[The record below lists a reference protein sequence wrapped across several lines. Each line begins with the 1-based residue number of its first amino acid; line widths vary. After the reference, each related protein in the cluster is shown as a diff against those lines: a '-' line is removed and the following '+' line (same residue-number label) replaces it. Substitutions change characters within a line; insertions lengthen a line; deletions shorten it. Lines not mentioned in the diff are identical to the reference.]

1 MDFLNLEFRILK
13 HESDIYKLKFSS
25 DFLQDSNKCFT
36 FVKSIKNGN
45 FCPISTTMDTKDRI
59 KLIMEDQHMTQQVF
73 ADFLQQA
80 PATLSS
86 IFNGRTRPT
95 LNIVD
100 SIKKK
105 IPDISI
111 EWLLYG
117 TGEMYISHPSASSDD
132 ISQESSD
139 GQELMLNFDS
149 PTSGSSNGRQIASPG
164 VNYQQGVRNTHPEL
178 VREELK
184 IIEKE
189 PRRVTEI
196 RVYYDDQ
203 TYETFVPAKK

>member
-1 MDFLNLEFRILK
+1 ME
-13 HESDIYKLKFSS
+13 
-25 DFLQDSNKCFT
+25 
-36 FVKSIKNGN
+36 
-45 FCPISTTMDTKDRI
+45 TKDRI

-73 ADFLQQA
+73 ADFLQQS

-100 SIKKK
+100 SIKMK

-117 TGEMYISHPSASSDD
+117 TGEMYVSHPIASSDD
-132 ISQESSD
+132 FSEQPGD
-139 GQELMLNFDS
+139 GQNLMLNFDTSNSVS
-149 PTSGSSNGRQIASPG
+149 PNGHQNLPSG
-164 VNYQQGVRNTHPEL
+164 VNFQQGVKNTHLEKSFD
-178 VREELK
+178 ELK
-184 IIEKE
+184 IVEKE

>member
-1 MDFLNLEFRILK
+1 
-13 HESDIYKLKFSS
+13 
-25 DFLQDSNKCFT
+25 
-36 FVKSIKNGN
+36 
-45 FCPISTTMDTKDRI
+45 MDTKDRI
-59 KLIMEDQHMTQQVF
+59 RQIMESQHMTQQVF
-73 ADFLQQA
+73 ADFLQQS

-100 SIKKK
+100 SIKEK

-117 TGEMYISHPSASSDD
+117 TGDMYISHSDSSADTFSP
-132 ISQESSD
+132 SQENGQDMMLQFETSSPASQ
-139 GQELMLNFDS
+139 GAHPIS
-149 PTSGSSNGRQIASPG
+149 PNSRQNPTPSN
-164 VNYQQGVRNTHPEL
+164 VFQQGVRNTPSDY
-178 VREELK
+178 VREEIRLV
-184 IIEKE
+184 EKE
-189 PRRVTEI
+189 PRHVTEI

>member
-1 MDFLNLEFRILK
+1 MPYFK
-13 HESDIYKLKFSS
+13 
-25 DFLQDSNKCFT
+25 
-36 FVKSIKNGN
+36 V
-45 FCPISTTMDTKDRI
+45 MDTKDRI
-59 KLIMEDQHMTQQVF
+59 KLIMEEQHMTQQVF
-73 ADFLQQA
+73 ADFLQQS

-95 LNIVD
+95 LNVVD
-100 SIKKK
+100 AIKAK

-117 TGEMYISHPSASSDD
+117 TGDMYVAHPNA
-132 ISQESSD
+132 SD
-139 GQELMLNFDS
+139 GEVNENVGGSQQFMLNFDD
-149 PTSGSSNGRQIASPG
+149 SGPSISQNGHQNASSAMNF
-164 VNYQQGVRNTHPEL
+164 QQGVKSTHPEM
-178 VREELK
+178 VREEIK

>member
-1 MDFLNLEFRILK
+1 MSKKR
-13 HESDIYKLKFSS
+13 
-25 DFLQDSNKCFT
+25 FT
-36 FVKSIKNGN
+36 FVKSIKNGI
-45 FCPISTTMDTKDRI
+45 FCPILTTMDTKDRI

-73 ADFLQQA
+73 ADFLQQS

-86 IFNGRTRPT
+86 IFNNRTRPT

-100 SIKKK
+100 SIKAK

-117 TGEMYISHPSASSDD
+117 IGEMYLSHPSASSDE
-132 ISQESSD
+132 ISQGSND
-139 GQELMLNFDS
+139 GQELMLNFGS
-149 PTSGSSNGRQIASPG
+149 PASVSSNGHQMASSA
-164 VNYQQGVRNTHPEL
+164 VIFQQGVKNTHQESA
-178 VREELK
+178 REEFK
-184 IIEKE
+184 ILEKE

>member
-1 MDFLNLEFRILK
+1 
-13 HESDIYKLKFSS
+13 
-25 DFLQDSNKCFT
+25 
-36 FVKSIKNGN
+36 
-45 FCPISTTMDTKDRI
+45 MDTKDRI

-73 ADFLQQA
+73 ADFLQQS

-86 IFNGRTRPT
+86 IFNGRTKPT
-95 LNIVD
+95 LNVVD
-100 SIKKK
+100 AIKAK

-117 TGEMYISHPSASSDD
+117 TGDMYITHPTETTDD
-132 ISQESSD
+132 PSEAPGGSPD
-139 GQELMLNFDS
+139 LLLNFDEGS
-149 PTSGSSNGRQIASPG
+149 PSSQNSHQNVVSAQNIQHG
-164 VNYQQGVRNTHPEL
+164 VKNTHPNLHPNSHPNTYSNIYAEYG
-178 VREELK
+178 REEQK
-184 IIEKE
+184 NVERT